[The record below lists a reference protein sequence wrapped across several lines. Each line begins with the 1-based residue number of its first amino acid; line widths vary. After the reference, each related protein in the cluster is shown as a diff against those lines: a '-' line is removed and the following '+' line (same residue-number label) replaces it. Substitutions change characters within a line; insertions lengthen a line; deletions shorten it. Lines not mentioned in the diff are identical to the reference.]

1 MVLRTGCWLLAIGC
15 WLPSGAIKRRLRML
29 KLRII
34 SPEKLVFEGEVK
46 KVTLPGTM
54 GSFTV
59 LDNHAPIISSLEKGL
74 IKYENANGLVEV
86 VVNSGFAEV
95 KDNILSICVEL

>member
-1 MVLRTGCWLLAIGC
+1 LI
-15 WLPSGAIKRRLRML
+15 ML

-34 SPEKLVFEGEVK
+34 APDRLVFEGEVES
-46 KVTLPGTM
+46 VTLPGTL

-59 LDNHAPIISSLEKGL
+59 LNHHAPIISSLEKGK
-74 IKYENANGLVEV
+74 ISYKDANGQADV
-86 VVNSGFAEV
+86 VVRSGFAEV